1 MPTYYS
7 RSTTARLHTT
17 NLADIMAPNPV
28 PEIIASRQKYLEKG
42 EGEIA
47 RSIGAGSWRE
57 LAVACDSGSN
67 VQFLGENANMPFIMV
82 EAGLNLQ
89 KLPENDAEHSPNFHN
104 HAISGHAK
112 SDSMPLQSS
121 PLSVASRSE
130 EGVEIPLETSAS
142 AKDRGSHE
150 NSIGGSTIS
159 SDDLPLLRQ
168 WQNRRQEHIAK
179 DPSESSALFTV
190 SSSNNAPLFGGN
202 QTRGASHV
210 IDSVEPSTTQGICL
224 SVTLSKNTFLE
235 YSSLKTDHKFM
246 DVKIDVYFNG
256 NLCSSA
262 YCARRLLH
270 ADQKTMLQCF
280 SGSRIRQIWEKPW
293 ILRGPVDTTLTTPEK
308 SKKDNALDNFCGA
321 MRWASIGAAIH
332 REAEKNG
339 RYEDGE
345 LGILGDYLISLSA
358 LPMPKVVERLEKAEG
373 LDFGVTDVVVTA
385 GVGGKDA
392 GGTPCLSTPDALR
405 IMKWRQYQRIVTAT
419 PAIPK
424 LLSTPN
430 GTPKQSKPKTSEDQ
444 RLIQGNAFDL
454 GLRQSGRAV
463 TRRSSTFGTPE
474 TTLSDTIKLSRS
486 NRRGSNVTGSQQFEA
501 KLPGKYTHK
510 SPISPTGIVSGAETT
525 PPSFGPTRSVP
536 KNIPQKRYRG
546 SEPEPEIDSTQKKG
560 RMGYV
565 IVVDDKL
572 TEEEEFRAIIS
583 KTEKGKVPQTYA
595 TRSVLSELPKTL
607 KDTKEHFPF
616 AEGIT
621 KTRSGDVLDAQQAI
635 TTSLATRSK
644 SEIPVIRPKE
654 NPGKITRLKYRRT
667 AGDLSPSLL
676 TTNLAYS
683 SSSIPLQGSPLRE
696 FTIPS
701 AALTS
706 TTPYSRSAS
715 ILSTDLTTLPS
726 ASPPPPNATSSEKT
740 GSTDMIM
747 KESDATKQAPGSVTT
762 DMDRAC
768 TALTPQSAS
777 STRRS
782 SGGRLRYKIEAKE
795 WKMPEL
801 SENSVISYGEGVRQI
816 RRERP
821 GWFEE
826 HSVLCG
832 FRFLIGA

>member
-17 NLADIMAPNPV
+17 NLADITAPNPV
-28 PEIIASRQKYLEKG
+28 PEIIASKQKYLEKG
-42 EGEIA
+42 EREIA

-57 LAVACDSGSN
+57 LAVACDSGSH
-67 VQFLGENANMPFIMV
+67 VQFLGENTNMPFIMV
-82 EAGLNLQ
+82 QAGLNLQ
-89 KLPENDAEHSPNFHN
+89 KLSENDAEHSPNSHN

-112 SDSMPLQSS
+112 SDSMPLHSS

-130 EGVEIPLETSAS
+130 ERVEIPLEKSAS
-142 AKDRGSHE
+142 VKDRGSHE

-168 WQNRRQEHIAK
+168 WQTGRQEDIAK

-190 SSSNNAPLFGGN
+190 SSSDNALLFGGN
-202 QTRGASHV
+202 QTRGANHV
-210 IDSVEPSTTQGICL
+210 IDSVEPSTTHGICL
-224 SVTLSKNTFLE
+224 SVTLSKNSFLE
-235 YSSLKTDHKFM
+235 HSSLKTDHRFM

-293 ILRGPVDTTLTTPEK
+293 ILRDPVDTTLPTLEIP
-308 SKKDNALDNFCGA
+308 KKDNALDNFCGA

-332 REAEKNG
+332 REAEKSG

-345 LGILGDYLISLSA
+345 LGILGDYLISLSE
-358 LPMPKVVERLEKAEG
+358 LPIPKVVERLEKAEG
-373 LDFGVTDVVVTA
+373 LDFGVIDVVVTA

-392 GGTPCLSTPDALR
+392 GGTPCLSAPYALR
-405 IMKWRQYQRIVTAT
+405 VMKWRQHQRIVTAIS
-419 PAIPK
+419 AIPK

-444 RLIQGNAFDL
+444 RLIRENAVDL

-463 TRRSSTFGTPE
+463 TRQSSTFGTTE
-474 TTLSDTIKLSRS
+474 TTSSETIRLSRP
-486 NRRGSNVTGSQQFEA
+486 NRRGSNVTGSQQFNP
-501 KLPGKYTHK
+501 KLPGKYTHE
-510 SPISPTGIVSGAETT
+510 SPISPTRIVSGTGTT

-546 SEPEPEIDSTQKKG
+546 SDLEPEIDPTQKKG

-565 IVVDDKL
+565 VVVDDKL

-607 KDTKEHFPF
+607 KDTKENFPV
-616 AEGIT
+616 AGDIT
-621 KTRSGDVLDAQQAI
+621 KTRSGDVLGAQQAV
-635 TTSLATRSK
+635 TTPLATRSK
-644 SEIPVIRPKE
+644 PEIPVIRPRE
-654 NPGKITRLKYRRT
+654 NPGKITILKYRRT
-667 AGDLSPSLL
+667 TGDLSSALL
-676 TTNLAYS
+676 TTNLANS
-683 SSSIPLQGSPLRE
+683 SSNIPLQGSRLRE
-696 FTIPS
+696 STIP
-701 AALTS
+701 TS
-706 TTPYSRSAS
+706 GLACTIPYSRSAS

-726 ASPPPPNATSSEKT
+726 ASPPPPNATSNEKT
-740 GSTDMIM
+740 GSTDVIM
-747 KESDATKQAPGSVTT
+747 KESDATEQASGSVTT
-762 DMDRAC
+762 DKDRASI
-768 TALTPQSAS
+768 APTPKSAS
-777 STRRS
+777 AMRRS

-795 WKMPEL
+795 WEMPEL
-801 SENSVISYGEGVRQI
+801 SEKSVISYGGGARQI